1 MTEPRIPHLDLIARA
16 VNELGKGRLP
26 SPVELPPDCAD
37 EQLTA
42 LAASVNAFLEQ
53 YKIAAGVAQAL
64 SRGDLEFAAPRCR
77 LHICDSLKHLQSNL
91 RHLTWKTQQ
100 VAREDYSQRV
110 DFMGEFSASF
120 NAMVDTLAARRDQ
133 LLRHNQELQEASR
146 TDALTALLNR
156 RGMWDAI
163 NRESGRT
170 TRNGKCFGLVM
181 ADIDHF
187 KRANDVYGHDAGDR
201 ILKDVASVIRG
212 HVRSVDYCARWGG
225 EEFLVLLAGTD
236 LHGAMISAE
245 RLRSTIEAL
254 EIEYEGRTLRVTLSM
269 GVGVYDGKNEIETC
283 LRNVDLSLYAAKDAG
298 RNRVCSLAF
307 ATAAKARPASQQ
319 SQGSAAE

>member
-1 MTEPRIPHLDLIARA
+1 MTEPRILHLDLIARA
-16 VNELGKGRLP
+16 ISELSKGRLP
-26 SPVELPPDCAD
+26 PPVELPPDCAN
-37 EQLTA
+37 EQLSA

-53 YKIAAGVAQAL
+53 YRIASRVALAL

-100 VAREDYSQRV
+100 VACEDYSQRV

-133 LLRHNQELQEASR
+133 LLRHNQELEQASR

-156 RGMWDAI
+156 RGMWEAI

-170 TRNGKCFGLVM
+170 TRDGTSFGFVM

-201 ILKDVASVIRG
+201 ILIDVASVIRS

-236 LHGAMISAE
+236 LHGSMASAE
-245 RLRSTIEAL
+245 RLRGAVEAL
-254 EIEYEGRTLRVTLSM
+254 VIGYEGRVLRVTLSM
-269 GVGVYDGKNEIETC
+269 GVGVYDGRKDIETC

-307 ATAAKARPASQQ
+307 ATAAKAPPPPQGPA
-319 SQGSAAE
+319 AK